1 MQSSWFKV
9 PTFTRAPETLNATRK
24 SVCIR
29 KEYQCTP
36 QVKEYLQ
43 RTVHDVDHT
52 TILYYARYSCQG
64 TSKVSFR
71 LLMTDIYRPRNN
83 CYWHF
88 HIYYPSDRGFFGRD
102 SFRRYSVQER
112 V

>member
-9 PTFTRAPETLNATRK
+9 STFTRAPETLNATRK

-29 KEYQCTP
+29 REYQCTP

-43 RTVHDVDHT
+43 RTVHGVDHT

-64 TSKVSFR
+64 TSKVSFSTVDDR
-71 LLMTDIYRPRNN
+71 YVSSSKQLLLAFPYLLPIRSRFLWP
-83 CYWHF
+83 
-88 HIYYPSDRGFFGRD
+88 
-102 SFRRYSVQER
+102 
-112 V
+112 